1 LASDAPSRAIFQ
13 KKSKDGHD
21 LFAPYVWAMREIIL
35 KHLMGHV
42 DKDLEEAKARMA
54 SLKESLDAESKS
66 SAGDKHE
73 TGRAMIH
80 LEQERVQETV
90 GRLEHMHGVLVQRA
104 TQGKAIQRVSPG
116 ALVETTGPWVLVG
129 VPLGKVQLPDALVLC
144 VGVEAPLAQQWH
156 GAQPGDQVVLGS
168 QQLTIEA
175 IH

>member
-1 LASDAPSRAIFQ
+1 
-13 KKSKDGHD
+13 
-21 LFAPYVWAMREIIL
+21 MREIIL

-54 SLKESLDAESKS
+54 SLKESLGAESKS

-80 LEQERVQETV
+80 LEQERVQDTV
-90 GRLEHMHGVLVQRA
+90 GRLEHMRGVLVQRA
-104 TQGKAIQRVSPG
+104 TQGKAFQRVSPG

-129 VPLGKVQLPDALVLC
+129 VPLGKVQLPDVLVLC

-168 QQLTIEA
+168 QQLTIQA

>member
-1 LASDAPSRAIFQ
+1 
-13 KKSKDGHD
+13 
-21 LFAPYVWAMREIIL
+21 MREIIL

-54 SLKESLDAESKS
+54 SLKESLGAESKS

-90 GRLEHMHGVLVQRA
+90 GRLEHMRGVLVQRA
-104 TQGKAIQRVSPG
+104 MQGKAIQRVSPG

-168 QQLTIEA
+168 QQLTIQA

>member
-1 LASDAPSRAIFQ
+1 
-13 KKSKDGHD
+13 
-21 LFAPYVWAMREIIL
+21 MREIIL

-54 SLKESLDAESKS
+54 SLKESLGAESKS

-80 LEQERVQETV
+80 LEQERVQDTV
-90 GRLEHMHGVLVQRA
+90 GRLEHMRGVLVQRA

-129 VPLGKVQLPDALVLC
+129 VPMGKVQLPDALVLC
-144 VGVEAPLAQQWH
+144 VGAEAPLAQQWH

-168 QQLTIEA
+168 QQLTIQA
-175 IH
+175 IY

>member
-1 LASDAPSRAIFQ
+1 
-13 KKSKDGHD
+13 
-21 LFAPYVWAMREIIL
+21 MREIIL

-54 SLKESLDAESKS
+54 SLKESLGAESKS

-80 LEQERVQETV
+80 LEQERVQDTV
-90 GRLEHMHGVLVQRA
+90 GRLEHMRGVLVQRA

-129 VPLGKVQLPDALVLC
+129 VPMGKVQLPDALVLC
-144 VGVEAPLAQQWH
+144 VGAEAPLAQKWH

-168 QQLTIEA
+168 QQLTIQA
-175 IH
+175 IY

>member
-1 LASDAPSRAIFQ
+1 
-13 KKSKDGHD
+13 
-21 LFAPYVWAMREIIL
+21 MREIIL

-54 SLKESLDAESKS
+54 SLKESLGAESKS

-80 LEQERVQETV
+80 LEQERVQDTV
-90 GRLEHMHGVLVQRA
+90 GRLEQMRGVLVQRA

-129 VPLGKVQLPDALVLC
+129 VPMGKVQLPDALVLC
-144 VGVEAPLAQQWH
+144 VGAEAPLAQKWH

-168 QQLTIEA
+168 QQLTIQA
-175 IH
+175 IY

>member
-1 LASDAPSRAIFQ
+1 
-13 KKSKDGHD
+13 
-21 LFAPYVWAMREIIL
+21 MREIIL

-54 SLKESLDAESKS
+54 SLKESLGAESKS

-80 LEQERVQETV
+80 LEQERVQDTV
-90 GRLEHMHGVLVQRA
+90 GRLEHMRGVLVQRA

-156 GAQPGDQVVLGS
+156 GAQPGDQVLLGS
-168 QQLTIEA
+168 QQLTIQA
-175 IH
+175 IY